1 MIIEVA
7 KSAGFCYGVQRAYE
21 MALDFQKEMKQD
33 IYTYGEL
40 IHNSAVIEELESK
53 GIKSLEALADADSK
67 NLLIRAHGV
76 SPEVMDGV
84 LSQGFIVR
92 DATCPH
98 VKRIHHIVE
107 KAGEENYEI
116 IVIGDEKHPEVIGI
130 CGYAENTKVIN
141 SLEEARQVALG
152 DKVCSVAQTT
162 LNTQLYKEIINI
174 LKERATHLKEY
185 NTICNA
191 TEIRQREVIEMA
203 KRCDLILVIGGK
215 KSSNTKKLY
224 ELALKYGKKAL
235 HIEKYLEI
243 PFEIL
248 EDCDKIGLVAGA
260 STPKTSV
267 ELVLE
272 FLLRKFN
279 KITKELGMENNVNKT
294 MQEMLDDYDQAF
306 RVPRRGDVIEDG
318 KVFAITKDAVFVNIG
333 YKADGI
339 IPLEEVALED
349 GEKLEDVFEEGQV
362 LDVYVLKPDNG
373 DGNVLLSVKKLAMD
387 KDFKEL
393 EPAFENQSIVKVT
406 IKQVV
411 KGGLIAYYK
420 NVRGFIPASHISLR
434 YENDLNKYIGEEV
447 EARVIE
453 YDKRKRRTVFSRK
466 DILKDEIKE
475 KKNEFFEHIEIGQ
488 IIEGTVKRLANFGAF
503 VDIGGFDGLVYVT
516 EITHGRIKH
525 PSDKL
530 KINDVVKVKVL
541 KIDPENEK
549 VSLSIKQTES
559 DPWTDVEKIFVPGS
573 VHEGKVVNT
582 TDFGA
587 FIELAPGVEGLV
599 HISQISKQRVKN
611 PQDVLKTGEVYEFEI
626 LEIDLKDQKIKLS
639 CKNIGEDLADDEP
652 HSVEELANEVAE
664 AAADEDKATEVGGA
678 QDAE

>member
-7 KSAGFCYGVQRAYE
+7 KSSGFCYGVQRAYDL
-21 MALDFQKEMKQD
+21 ALEFRREVDEEV
-33 IYTYGEL
+33 YTYGEL
-40 IHNSAVIEELESK
+40 IHNNSVIEELEAK
-53 GIKSLEALADADSK
+53 GIRSLDSFEEAKTK

-76 SPEVMDGV
+76 GPEI
-84 LSQGFIVR
+84 LTEAEKQGFRVK
-92 DATCPH
+92 DATCAH
-98 VKRIHHIVE
+98 VKRIHSIVE
-107 KAGEENYEI
+107 KASGEGYEVI
-116 IVIGDEKHPEVIGI
+116 IIGDEKHPEVSGI
-130 CGYAENTKVIN
+130 RGYARKARVIN
-141 SLEEARQVALG
+141 SVEEARAVELG
-152 DKVCSVAQTT
+152 SRICTVAQTT
-162 LNTQLYKEIINI
+162 LNIQLYEEIMAL
-174 LKERATHLKEY
+174 LKSRDPYLIEH

-191 TEIRQREVIEMA
+191 TELRQSEVVELA

-267 ELVLE
+267 NEVYK
-272 FLLRKFN
+272 LLMRKFN
-279 KITKELGMENNVNKT
+279 KITKELGMENNENKT

-333 YKADGI
+333 YKSDGI

-466 DILKDEIKE
+466 DILRDEIKE

-559 DPWTDVEKIFVPGS
+559 DPWTNVEEIFVPGS
-573 VHEGKVVNT
+573 IHEGKVVNT

-599 HISQISKQRVKN
+599 HISQISKHKVKN
-611 PQDVLKTGEVYEFEI
+611 PQDVLKTGETYEFEI
-626 LEIDLKDQKIKLS
+626 LEIDLKEQKIKLS
-639 CKNIGEDLADDEP
+639 CKNIGEDLADSEP

-664 AAADEDKATEVGGA
+664 QPEAELAQGGA
-678 QDAE
+678 EDAEL